1 MKYCKYYQHVSQ
13 FVYDIRIT
21 EIHINPARENSSI
34 FVWNCTLDTSMY
46 TTGSVI
52 YRIIL
57 NYSLP
62 LECYLTK

>member
-1 MKYCKYYQHVSQ
+1 MIYKKYNNNLSQ
-13 FVYDIRIT
+13 FVYDIGIT
-21 EIHINPARENSSI
+21 EIHINPTRENSSI

-46 TTGSVI
+46 TIGSVLH
-52 YRIIL
+52 RIIL